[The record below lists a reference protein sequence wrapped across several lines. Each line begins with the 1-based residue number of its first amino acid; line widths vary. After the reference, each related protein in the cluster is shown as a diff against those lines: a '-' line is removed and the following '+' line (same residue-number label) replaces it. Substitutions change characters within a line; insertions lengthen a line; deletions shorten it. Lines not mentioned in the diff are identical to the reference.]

1 MSNPFSILSLK
12 DKHSDLPKFSK
23 KLEENFAEFGFC
35 GIRDHGIDTELV
47 EEVLQIFKTFF
58 SLSDETKLQYHNP
71 DIGGARGYTP
81 FKIETPKGGSLAD
94 LKEFW
99 HVGREIPD
107 DHPYREWM
115 HDNYRVPE
123 IPSFK
128 KKTTELFDQF
138 DALGK
143 EILDSIGHFLNLE
156 KDFFPLAVDEG
167 NSIMR
172 PIHYPPVV
180 DGDLGERAG
189 AHEDINL
196 ITLLVGG
203 HQKGLEILTKSNEWI
218 DVKVEND
225 VIVCNIGD
233 MMQRLTN
240 NYLVSTTHRVRA
252 TEAESNSPRYS
263 IPFFVH
269 PNPDWLIETLANCY
283 NKNNPNLYP
292 QNILAEEYLQQRLK
306 EIKLIQ

>member
-156 KDFFPLAVDEG
+156 KDFFTLAVDEG

-252 TEAESNSPRYS
+252 TKAESNSPRYS

>member
-1 MSNPFSILSLK
+1 MSNPFSILSLNNK
-12 DKHSDLPKFSK
+12 QSDLSGFSK
-23 KLEENFAEFGFC
+23 ELERNFSEFGFC
-35 GIRDHGIDTELV
+35 GIKDHGIDNALV
-47 EEVLQIFKTFF
+47 EEVLQIFQSFF
-58 SLSDETKLQYHNP
+58 SFSDETKLQYHNP

-99 HVGREIPD
+99 HVGREIPRN
-107 DHPYREWM
+107 HPYREWM
-115 HDNYRVPE
+115 HENYRVPE
-123 IPSFK
+123 LPSFEE
-128 KKTTELFDQF
+128 KTTELFNQF

-143 EILDSIGHFLNLE
+143 EILDSIGHFLKLE
-156 KDFFPLAVDEG
+156 KDFFSSAVNEG

-172 PIHYPPVV
+172 PIHYPPIA

-218 DVKVEND
+218 DVNVESD

-252 TEAESNSPRYS
+252 TESEYSSSRYS

-269 PNPDWLIETLANCY
+269 PNPDWLIETLTNCY
-283 NKNNPNLYP
+283 NENNPNLYP
-292 QNILAEEYLQQRLK
+292 QNILAEEYLQQRVK

>member
-156 KDFFPLAVDEG
+156 KDFFTLAVDEG

-203 HQKGLEILTKSNEWI
+203 HQKGLEILTKSNEWM

>member
-1 MSNPFSILSLK
+1 M
-12 DKHSDLPKFSK
+12 H
-23 KLEENFAEFGFC
+23 ENF
-35 GIRDHGIDTELV
+35 
-47 EEVLQIFKTFF
+47 
-58 SLSDETKLQYHNP
+58 
-71 DIGGARGYTP
+71 
-81 FKIETPKGGSLAD
+81 
-94 LKEFW
+94 
-99 HVGREIPD
+99 
-107 DHPYREWM
+107 
-115 HDNYRVPE
+115 RVSE
-123 IPSFK
+123 IPSFEE
-128 KKTTELFDQF
+128 KTTELFNQF

-143 EILDSIGHFLNLE
+143 EILDSIGHFLKLE
-156 KDFFPLAVDEG
+156 KDFFSSAVNEG

-218 DVKVEND
+218 DVKVESD

-252 TEAESNSPRYS
+252 TESEYSSSRYS

-269 PNPDWLIETLANCY
+269 PNPDWLIETLTNCY

>member
-1 MSNPFSILSLK
+1 LSNPFSILSLK

-156 KDFFPLAVDEG
+156 KDFFTLAVDEG

-252 TEAESNSPRYS
+252 TKAESNSPRYS